1 MYLIQR
7 GSVMSNIISL
17 FQFHTAGYSRGV
29 SYLAILLDDINH
41 EADHSKNEKL
51 LYKTSESF

>member
-1 MYLIQR
+1 
-7 GSVMSNIISL
+7 MSNIISL